1 MTSRL
6 TGHTRIQV
14 LYYSD
19 SPTKIEDTTKNRIG
33 CQQLTQGTKESDSHA
48 FVTSLFGIS
57 PIDASW
63 PCAMFFVLA
72 GSFTHSISSPPVDT
86 WFHQS
91 GVFRSYFPRRPFEG
105 MICSVHN
112 SYFVLGLPHREL
124 SLPRTVIQMFNY
136 FPLYPWCCLWGVS
149 CVRDTPTLTL
159 LRSNAYL
166 DQCIDL

>member
-1 MTSRL
+1 MTSRR

-19 SPTKIEDTTKNRIG
+19 SPTKIEDTTKNRNG

-48 FVTSLFGIS
+48 FVTRLFGIS
-57 PIDASW
+57 PIDAPW

-72 GSFTHSISSPPVDT
+72 GPITHSISSPPVDT

-112 SYFVLGLPHREL
+112 SYFVLGLPHREFW
-124 SLPRTVIQMFNY
+124 P
-136 FPLYPWCCLWGVS
+136 CLGQWYKFSITSHSTHDVACEVCLVS
-149 CVRDTPTLTL
+149 EMHQLWLCCVRMLTL
-159 LRSNAYL
+159 INV
-166 DQCIDL
+166 